1 MVNFAI
7 ALNKLSLMYRETNV
21 SQTAE
26 EHLELSQTSKIEP
39 FVEMVGDF
47 KSYVL
52 DIWVGSKHASLKI

>member
-26 EHLELSQTSKIEP
+26 EHLELSQTSKTEP

-47 KSYVL
+47 KSSVL
-52 DIWVGSKHASLKI
+52 DI